1 MPVKTWRRRRWDE
14 GGGFEAR
21 ATGTHPAGGLDRRDD
36 DFLLWPL
43 GVLVS
48 SQPIEG
54 PYKRNYCFYCLVYKI
69 MGDTISIFMRIVV
82 GWPRCSAVWA
92 WLFRRVHE
100 DRTVRRKVCY
110 ILWGS
115 SKTAGGI

>member
-48 SQPIEG
+48 SQPTG
-54 PYKRNYCFYCLVYKI
+54 VLKAQLLFLLF
-69 MGDTISIFMRIVV
+69 SIQDNGR
-82 GWPRCSAVWA
+82 
-92 WLFRRVHE
+92 
-100 DRTVRRKVCY
+100 
-110 ILWGS
+110 
-115 SKTAGGI
+115 